1 MEMLRL
7 EGKRAVVTG
16 GAMGIG
22 KATVAKFLREGAK
35 VAIVDINE
43 AVAAETVAEL
53 SPLGEVFFIKG
64 SVTDEGEVAA
74 AFAAVEARWGALDVL
89 VNNAGINAYYNAVT
103 MTSEQWDHVFA
114 VDLKGAWFCVKYGIP
129 LMRNAGGGSIVN
141 LGSVHSFFSAPQYFP
156 YSAAKAGIV
165 GMTKCLALDHGP
177 EGIRANAVCPGYTR
191 THLVDEWLSM
201 QENPEE
207 LVKKIEHEHALRR
220 MGTPEDVANLIAFVA
235 SDEAS
240 FMTGSSIIL
249 DGGLTSK
256 YATGN

>member
-1 MEMLRL
+1 MLRL
-7 EGKRAVVTG
+7 PGKRAVVTG

-22 KATVAKFLREGAK
+22 KATVEKFLREGAK

-43 AVAAETVAEL
+43 TVAAATVAEL
-53 SPLGEVFFIKG
+53 SSLGEVLFIKG
-64 SVTDEGEVAA
+64 SVTEGAEVAA
-74 AFAAVEARWGALDVL
+74 AFAAVEARWGGLDIL
-89 VNNAGINAYYNAVT
+89 VNNAGINAYYDAVT

-114 VDLKGAWFCVKYGIP
+114 VDLKGAWFCVKYAVP
-129 LMRNAGGGSIVN
+129 LMRTAGGGAIVN

-156 YSAAKAGIV
+156 YSAAKAGII
-165 GMTKCLALDHGP
+165 GMTKCLALDYGP
-177 EGIRANAVCPGYTR
+177 ENIRTNAVCPGYTR
-191 THLVDEWLSM
+191 TQLLDEWLSM
-201 QENPEE
+201 QENAAE
-207 LVKKIEHEHALRR
+207 LVASINSQHALRR